1 MRRLI
6 FITFFILAVVW
17 LSSMLSTAFDNK
29 IDIKPVDEQNI
40 IVVSSPINNAEVSSP
55 LIVAGRARGSWF
67 FEASFPIILLDQYGN
82 VIAESHAAAQGT
94 WQTNDFVKFIGNIQ
108 YNNYIKGTKG
118 TLVLK
123 KDNPSGLPEHD
134 ASIRIPVILK

>member
-6 FITFFILAVVW
+6 FITFFILVVVW

-40 IVVSSPINNAEVSSP
+40 IVVSSPISNAEVSSP

-82 VIAESHAAAQGT
+82 VIAESHAAAQDI

-118 TLVLK
+118 TLLLK
-123 KDNPSGLPEHD
+123 KDNPSGLPEND